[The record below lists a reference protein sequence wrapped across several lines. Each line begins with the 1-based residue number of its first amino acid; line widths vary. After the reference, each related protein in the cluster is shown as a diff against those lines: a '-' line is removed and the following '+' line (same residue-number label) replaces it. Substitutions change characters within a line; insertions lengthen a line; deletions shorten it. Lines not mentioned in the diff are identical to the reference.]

1 MFSKILYIN
10 LDRRHDRKENV
21 DAQLKIIRYNGPVD
35 RISAV
40 DAKQLDFS
48 IIPKTF
54 VTSDGMKTA
63 TSKETPVYTYLTKGG
78 IGCALSHKRVFEQIL
93 YGKDEY
99 VLILEDDIWFDK
111 EFSEKLKKKLEKVP
125 EYDILWLGY
134 HTKSNTRS
142 LEHFDVPDKLYG
154 LFGYIINRKAA
165 SKLLDIFPITW
176 QIDSEIPKM
185 FPSLR
190 VYALKEQDRIV
201 FSEPSQVSY
210 AFGTDIQHREDF
222 ENTKSENTKSEIVHS
237 RMIKPHTLLIVCLI
251 FYLIYYIYTKSK
263 K

>member
-10 LDRRHDRKENV
+10 LDRRPDRKENV
-21 DAQLKIIRYNGPVD
+21 ESQLKDIRYKGPVE
-35 RISAV
+35 RISAI
-40 DAKQLDFS
+40 DAKKLDFN

-54 VTSDGMKTA
+54 ITPDGIKTA

-78 IGCALSHKRVFEQIL
+78 IGCAFSHKRVFEQIL
-93 YGKDEY
+93 YGQDEY

-111 EFSEKLKKKLEKVP
+111 QFSEKLTKALEKIP
-125 EYDILWLGY
+125 DYDILWLGY
-134 HTKSNTRS
+134 HTKSNVRS
-142 LEHFDVPDKLYG
+142 LDDFDVPDKLYG
-154 LFGYIINRKAA
+154 LFGYIINKKAA

-222 ENTKSENTKSEIVHS
+222 LNIQSEQS
-237 RMIKPHTLLIVCLI
+237 RSIKPQTLLILMLI
-251 FYLIYYIYTKSK
+251 FGIVYYIYK